1 MTRTR
6 LKPAHVVLAA
16 GLLLTPVVLILD
28 WAGLAGELVLFV
40 LAGLALIPLSWVIG
54 EATDQLANHT
64 GPGIGGFL
72 NATFGNAP
80 ELIIALIA
88 VSSGLADIVRASLV
102 GSVAGNLLL
111 VLGLTLLL
119 GRQGPIDR
127 RSAYLSLGL
136 VGFTAV
142 LVLAAAVPG
151 FHGDENRRSLA
162 ELSVLISVVL
172 LAVCAVV
179 TRYALRR
186 HRQIGLA
193 AAEPGSGSGDSWPL
207 AAALTVLA
215 VATALTALVSETL
228 VSTLQAF
235 AAAAHLPEFFVAVII
250 VAIVGNATEHGSA
263 IMLARRGRIKLATEI
278 PLASGAQIAG
288 LVLPLIALLSWAW
301 QPLTL
306 SFRPFELIFLTT
318 AAALPA
324 LVLRSGRTTRLSG
337 AILLSAYSVLAVTS
351 YLVGDA

>member
-1 MTRTR
+1 MIRKR
-6 LKPAHVVLAA
+6 LRPAHVVLAA

-28 WAGLAGELVLFV
+28 WGKLADELTLFV
-40 LAGLALIPLSWVIG
+40 LAALALIPLSWVIG

-88 VSSGLADIVRASLV
+88 VSSGLTEIVRASLV

-136 VGFTAV
+136 VGFATL
-142 LVLAAAVPG
+142 LVLAAAIPG
-151 FHGDENRRSLA
+151 FHGNENRRSLA
-162 ELSVLISVVL
+162 ELSVLISILL
-172 LAVCAVV
+172 LAVSAVV

-186 HRQIGLA
+186 HRQIGLE
-193 AAEPGSGSGDSWPL
+193 AEAGSEERWPL
-207 AAALTVLA
+207 PAALAVLG

-228 VSTLQAF
+228 VSTLQEF

-263 IMLARRGRIKLATEI
+263 IMLARRGRVKLATEI

-288 LVLPLIALLSWAW
+288 LVLPLIALLSWGW
-301 QPLTL
+301 RPLTL
-306 SFRPFELIFLTT
+306 SFRPFELILL
-318 AAALPA
+318 AAAAGLPA
-324 LVLRSGRTTRLSG
+324 LVLRNGRTTRLSG

>member
-6 LKPAHVVLAA
+6 LKPAHAVLAA

-28 WAGLAGELVLFV
+28 WAGLADELVLFV

-88 VSSGLADIVRASLV
+88 VSSGLTEIVRASLV

-142 LVLAAAVPG
+142 LVLVAAAPG

-186 HRQIGLA
+186 HRQIGL

-235 AAAAHLPEFFVAVII
+235 AAAAHLPEFFVALII

-288 LVLPLIALLSWAW
+288 LVMPLIALLSW
-301 QPLTL
+301 
-306 SFRPFELIFLTT
+306 
-318 AAALPA
+318 
-324 LVLRSGRTTRLSG
+324 
-337 AILLSAYSVLAVTS
+337 
-351 YLVGDA
+351 

>member
-1 MTRTR
+1 
-6 LKPAHVVLAA
+6 VLAA

-28 WAGLAGELVLFV
+28 WGGLADELALFV
-40 LAGLALIPLSWVIG
+40 LAGLALIPLSWIIG

-88 VSSGLADIVRASLV
+88 VSSGLTDIVRASLV

-127 RSAYLSLGL
+127 PSAYLSLGL
-136 VGFTAV
+136 VGFATLLM
-142 LVLAAAVPG
+142 LVAAVPG

-162 ELSVLISVVL
+162 ELSVLISLVL
-172 LAVCAVV
+172 LAVTVVV

-193 AAEPGSGSGDSWPL
+193 AEPASAGGWPL
-207 AAALTVLA
+207 PAALAVLG
-215 VATALTALVSETL
+215 VVTALTALVSETL

-263 IMLARRGRIKLATEI
+263 IMLARRGRVKLATEI

-288 LVLPLIALLSWAW
+288 LVIPLIALISWAW

-306 SFRPFELIFLTT
+306 SFRLVELIFLAA

-324 LVLRSGRTTRLSG
+324 LVLRNGRTTRLGG
-337 AILLSAYSVLAVTS
+337 AILLTAYSVLAVTS

>member
-6 LKPAHVVLAA
+6 LKPAHAVLAA

-28 WAGLAGELVLFV
+28 WAGLADELVLFV

-88 VSSGLADIVRASLV
+88 VSSGLTEIVRASLV

-142 LVLAAAVPG
+142 LVLVAAAPG

-186 HRQIGLA
+186 HRQIGL

-235 AAAAHLPEFFVAVII
+235 AAAAHLPEFFVALII

-288 LVLPLIALLSWAW
+288 LVMPLIALLSWGW

-306 SFRPFELIFLTT
+306 SFRPFELIALAA

-324 LVLRSGRTTRLSG
+324 LVLRSGRTSRLSG
-337 AILLSAYSVLAVTS
+337 AILLSAYSLLAVTS

>member
-1 MTRTR
+1 M
-6 LKPAHVVLAA
+6 LAA

-28 WAGLAGELVLFV
+28 WGGLANELTLFV

-88 VSSGLADIVRASLV
+88 VSSGLTEIVRASLV

-127 RSAYLSLGL
+127 QSAYLSLGL
-136 VGFTAV
+136 VGFATL

-162 ELSVLISVVL
+162 ELTVLLSVVL

-193 AAEPGSGSGDSWPL
+193 AEDGSEERWPL
-207 AAALTVLA
+207 AAALAVLG

-228 VSTLQAF
+228 VSTLQDF

-288 LVLPLIALLSWAW
+288 LVLPLIALLSWGW
-301 QPLTL
+301 RPLTL
-306 SFRPFELIFLTT
+306 SFRPFELILLAA

-337 AILLSAYSVLAVTS
+337 AILLTAYSVLAVTS

>member
-6 LKPAHVVLAA
+6 LKPAHAVLAA

-28 WAGLAGELVLFV
+28 WAGLADELVLFV

-88 VSSGLADIVRASLV
+88 VSGGLTEIVRASLV

-142 LVLAAAVPG
+142 LVLVAAAPG

-186 HRQIGLA
+186 HRQIGL

-263 IMLARRGRIKLATEI
+263 IMLARRGRVKLATEI

-288 LVLPLIALLSWAW
+288 LVIPLIALISWGW

-306 SFRPFELIFLTT
+306 SFRPVELTMLAV

-324 LVLRSGRTTRLSG
+324 LVLRSGRTSRLSG
-337 AILLSAYSVLAVTS
+337 AILLSAYSLLAVTS

>member
-1 MTRTR
+1 MTRKR
-6 LKPAHVVLAA
+6 LRPAHVLLAA

-28 WAGLAGELVLFV
+28 WGGLANELTLFV
-40 LAGLALIPLSWVIG
+40 LAGLALLPLSWVIG

-88 VSSGLADIVRASLV
+88 VSSGLTEIVRASLV

-127 RSAYLSLGL
+127 QSAYLSLGL
-136 VGFTAV
+136 VGFATL
-142 LVLAAAVPG
+142 LVLAAATPG
-151 FHGDENRRSLA
+151 FHGNENRRSLA
-162 ELSVLISVVL
+162 ELGVLISILL

-193 AAEPGSGSGDSWPL
+193 AEPSTEEGWPL
-207 AAALTVLA
+207 PAALAVLG

-235 AAAAHLPEFFVAVII
+235 AAAAHLPEFFVAVVI

-263 IMLARRGRIKLATEI
+263 IMLARRGRVKLATEI

-288 LVLPLIALLSWAW
+288 LVIPLIALLSWGW

-306 SFRPFELIFLTT
+306 SFRPVELTMLAV

-324 LVLRSGRTTRLSG
+324 LMLRSGRTTRLSG

>member
-1 MTRTR
+1 MIRKR
-6 LKPAHVVLAA
+6 LRPAHVVLAA
-16 GLLLTPVVLILD
+16 GLLLTPMVLILD
-28 WAGLAGELVLFV
+28 WGKLADELTLFV
-40 LAGLALIPLSWVIG
+40 LAALALIPLSWVIG

-88 VSSGLADIVRASLV
+88 VSSGLTEIVRASLV

-136 VGFTAV
+136 VGFATL
-142 LVLAAAVPG
+142 LVLAAAIPG
-151 FHGDENRRSLA
+151 FHGNENRRSLA
-162 ELSVLISVVL
+162 ELSVLISILL
-172 LAVCAVV
+172 LAVSAVV

-186 HRQIGLA
+186 HRQIGLE
-193 AAEPGSGSGDSWPL
+193 AEAGSEERWPL
-207 AAALTVLA
+207 PAALAVLG

-228 VSTLQAF
+228 VSTLQEF

-263 IMLARRGRIKLATEI
+263 IMLARRGRVKLATEI

-288 LVLPLIALLSWAW
+288 LVLPLIALLSWGW
-301 QPLTL
+301 RPLTL
-306 SFRPFELIFLTT
+306 SFRPFELILL
-318 AAALPA
+318 AAAAGLPA
-324 LVLRSGRTTRLSG
+324 LVLRNGRTTRLSG

>member
-1 MTRTR
+1 MIRKR
-6 LKPAHVVLAA
+6 LRPAHVVLAA

-28 WAGLAGELVLFV
+28 WGRLADELTLFV

-88 VSSGLADIVRASLV
+88 VSSGLTEIVRASLV

-127 RSAYLSLGL
+127 QSAYLSLGL
-136 VGFTAV
+136 VGFATL

-162 ELSVLISVVL
+162 ELSVLISILL

-193 AAEPGSGSGDSWPL
+193 AEDGSEERWPL
-207 AAALTVLA
+207 AAAPAVLG

-228 VSTLQAF
+228 VSTLQDF

-263 IMLARRGRIKLATEI
+263 IMLARRGRVKLATEI

-288 LVLPLIALLSWAW
+288 LVIPLIALLSWGW
-301 QPLTL
+301 KPLTL
-306 SFRPFELIFLTT
+306 SFRPFELIFLAA

-324 LVLRSGRTTRLSG
+324 LVLRNGRTTRLSG

>member
-16 GLLLTPVVLILD
+16 GLLLTPVVLVLD
-28 WAGLAGELVLFV
+28 WAGLAGELALVV

-54 EATDQLANHT
+54 EATDRLANHT

-88 VSSGLADIVRASLV
+88 VSSGLTEIVRASLV

-136 VGFTAV
+136 VGFAAV
-142 LVLAAAVPG
+142 LLLAAATPG

-162 ELSVLISVVL
+162 ELSVVISVVL

-193 AAEPGSGSGDSWPL
+193 AEPGSGDGWPL
-207 AAALTVLA
+207 AAALAVLG

-228 VSTLQAF
+228 VSTLQEF
-235 AAAAHLPEFFVAVII
+235 AAAAHLPEFFVALII

-288 LVLPLIALLSWAW
+288 LVMPLIALLSWGW

-306 SFRPFELIFLTT
+306 SFRPFELIALAA

-324 LVLRSGRTTRLSG
+324 LVLRSGRTSRLSG

>member
-6 LKPAHVVLAA
+6 LKPAHAVLAA

-28 WAGLAGELVLFV
+28 WAGLADELVLFV

-88 VSSGLADIVRASLV
+88 VSSGLTEIVRASLV

-142 LVLAAAVPG
+142 LVLVAAAPG

-186 HRQIGLA
+186 HRQIGL

-235 AAAAHLPEFFVAVII
+235 AAAAHLPEFFVALII

-288 LVLPLIALLSWAW
+288 LVMPLIALLSWGW

-306 SFRPFELIFLTT
+306 SFRPVELTMLAV

-324 LVLRSGRTTRLSG
+324 LVLRSGRTSRLSG

>member
-1 MTRTR
+1 M
-6 LKPAHVVLAA
+6 
-16 GLLLTPVVLILD
+16 
-28 WAGLAGELVLFV
+28 
-40 LAGLALIPLSWVIG
+40 
-54 EATDQLANHT
+54 
-64 GPGIGGFL
+64 
-72 NATFGNAP
+72 
-80 ELIIALIA
+80 
-88 VSSGLADIVRASLV
+88 SSGLTEIVRASLV

-119 GRQGPIDR
+119 GLEGPIDR

-136 VGFTAV
+136 VGFAAV
-142 LVLAAAVPG
+142 LLLAAAMPG

-193 AAEPGSGSGDSWPL
+193 AEPGPGSGDGWPL
-207 AAALTVLA
+207 AAALTVLG

-235 AAAAHLPEFFVAVII
+235 AAAAHLPEFFVALII

-288 LVLPLIALLSWAW
+288 LVHAAHRAALLG
-301 QPLTL
+301 L
-306 SFRPFELIFLTT
+306 
-318 AAALPA
+318 AAADAQLPA
-324 LVLRSGRTTRLSG
+324 VRADCPGGRRGAARAGAAQRPHHPAERRDPAVRLLGAGGDLLPGRRRLGCAPKLGPQLPCAGPSAGPPSSPSSLARS
-337 AILLSAYSVLAVTS
+337 AS
-351 YLVGDA
+351 YRAMAASLMCS

>member
-1 MTRTR
+1 MR

-28 WAGLAGELVLFV
+28 WAGLADELALFV

-88 VSSGLADIVRASLV
+88 VSSGLTDIVRASLV
-102 GSVAGNLLL
+102 GSVMGNLLL

-127 RSAYLSLGL
+127 KSAYLSLGL
-136 VGFTAV
+136 VGFAAV
-142 LVLAAAVPG
+142 LVLAAATPG

-162 ELSVLISVVL
+162 ELTVLISVVL

-193 AAEPGSGSGDSWPL
+193 AEPGPGSGDSWPL
-207 AAALTVLA
+207 AAALAVLG

-235 AAAAHLPEFFVAVII
+235 AAKAHLPEFFVAVVI

-263 IMLARRGRIKLATEI
+263 IMLARRGRVKLATEI

-288 LVLPLIALLSWAW
+288 LVLPLIALLSWGW

-306 SFRPFELIFLTT
+306 SFRPFELVLL
-318 AAALPA
+318 AAAAGLPA
-324 LVLRSGRTTRLSG
+324 LVLRNGRTSRLSG
-337 AILLSAYSVLAVTS
+337 AILLSVYSVLAVTS

>member
-6 LKPAHVVLAA
+6 LKPAHAVLAA

-28 WAGLAGELVLFV
+28 WAGLADELVLFV

-88 VSSGLADIVRASLV
+88 VSSGLTEIVRASLV

-142 LVLAAAVPG
+142 LVLVAAAPG

-186 HRQIGLA
+186 HRQIGL

-263 IMLARRGRIKLATEI
+263 IMLARRGRVKLATEI

-288 LVLPLIALLSWAW
+288 LVIPLIALISWGW

-306 SFRPFELIFLTT
+306 SFRPVELTMLAV

-324 LVLRSGRTTRLSG
+324 LVLRSGRTSRLSG
-337 AILLSAYSVLAVTS
+337 AILLSAYSLLAVTS

>member
-1 MTRTR
+1 
-6 LKPAHVVLAA
+6 VLAA

-28 WAGLAGELVLFV
+28 WAGLAGELALFV
-40 LAGLALIPLSWVIG
+40 LAGLALVPLSWVIG

-88 VSSGLADIVRASLV
+88 VSSGLTEIVRASLV

-142 LVLAAAVPG
+142 LLLAAATPG

-172 LAVCAVV
+172 VAVSAVV

-193 AAEPGSGSGDSWPL
+193 AEPGSGSGDGWPL
-207 AAALTVLA
+207 AAALAVLG

-235 AAAAHLPEFFVAVII
+235 AAAAHLPEFFVAVVI

-263 IMLARRGRIKLATEI
+263 IMLARRGRVKLATEI

-288 LVLPLIALLSWAW
+288 LVIPLIALLSWGW
-301 QPLTL
+301 RPLTL
-306 SFRPFELIFLTT
+306 SFRPFELTAL
-318 AAALPA
+318 AAAAVLPA

-337 AILLSAYSVLAVTS
+337 AILLGAYSVLAVTS

>member
-1 MTRTR
+1 
-6 LKPAHVVLAA
+6 VLAA

-28 WAGLAGELVLFV
+28 WGGLADELILFV
-40 LAGLALIPLSWVIG
+40 LAALALIPLSWVIG

-88 VSSGLADIVRASLV
+88 VSSGLTEIVRASLV

-127 RSAYLSLGL
+127 QSAYLSLGL
-136 VGFTAV
+136 VGFATL

-151 FHGDENRRSLA
+151 FHGNENRRSLA
-162 ELSVLISVVL
+162 ELSVLISIVL

-186 HRQIGLA
+186 HRQIGLD
-193 AAEPGSGSGDSWPL
+193 AEPGSEERWPL
-207 AAALTVLA
+207 PAALAVLG
-215 VATALTALVSETL
+215 VATGLTALVSETL
-228 VSTLQAF
+228 VSTLQDF

-263 IMLARRGRIKLATEI
+263 IMLARRGRVKLATEI

-288 LVLPLIALLSWAW
+288 LVLPLIALLSWGW

-306 SFRPFELIFLTT
+306 SFRPFELVLL
-318 AAALPA
+318 AAAAGLPA
-324 LVLRSGRTTRLSG
+324 LVLRNGRTSRLSG
-337 AILLSAYSVLAVTS
+337 AILLSVYSVLAVTS

>member
-1 MTRTR
+1 M
-6 LKPAHVVLAA
+6 LAA
-16 GLLLTPVVLILD
+16 GLLITPVVLILD
-28 WAGLAGELVLFV
+28 WAGLADELTLFV
-40 LAGLALIPLSWVIG
+40 LAALALLPLSWVIG

-88 VSSGLADIVRASLV
+88 VSSGLTEIVRASLV

-127 RSAYLSLGL
+127 PSAYLSLGL
-136 VGFTAV
+136 VGFATL
-142 LVLAAAVPG
+142 LVLAAAAPG

-162 ELSVLISVVL
+162 ELSVLISVLL

-193 AAEPGSGSGDSWPL
+193 AEPGSGDGWPL
-207 AAALTVLA
+207 AAALAVLG

-263 IMLARRGRIKLATEI
+263 IMLARRGRVKLATEI

-288 LVLPLIALLSWAW
+288 LVLPLIALLSWGW

-306 SFRPFELIFLTT
+306 SFRPFELTALAA

-324 LVLRSGRTTRLSG
+324 LVLRNGRTTRLSG

>member
-1 MTRTR
+1 M
-6 LKPAHVVLAA
+6 LAA
-16 GLLLTPVVLILD
+16 GLLITPVVLILD
-28 WAGLAGELVLFV
+28 WARLADELTLFV
-40 LAGLALIPLSWVIG
+40 LAALALLPLSGVIG

-88 VSSGLADIVRASLV
+88 VSSGLTEIVRASLV

-142 LVLAAAVPG
+142 LLLAAATPG

-172 LAVCAVV
+172 LAVSAVV

-193 AAEPGSGSGDSWPL
+193 AEPGSGSGDGWPL
-207 AAALTVLA
+207 AAALAVLG

-235 AAAAHLPEFFVAVII
+235 AAAAHLPEFFVALII

-288 LVLPLIALLSWAW
+288 LVMPLIALLSWAW

-306 SFRPFELIFLTT
+306 SFRPFELTALAA
-318 AAALPA
+318 AAALLA
-324 LVLRSGRTTRLSG
+324 LVLRNGHTTRLSG